1 MFNKWYKVV
10 SKNNKWYRDK
20 EAETYFSL
28 KLCCSCFS
36 AAEKNSS
43 ISSELGMK
51 RQTEVSILRREVIEL
66 LVLLLVVDPGVVII
80 SGFLI
85 KLHGVVSLVLLQPKE
100 GSVHLAYNSSYSAC
114 FFSWNS
120 IFLSQK
126 SAKSVFQPAYNSS
139 RTGPKHI

>member
-1 MFNKWYKVV
+1 MFNKWYK
-10 SKNNKWYRDK
+10 DK

-43 ISSELGMK
+43 ISCELGMK
-51 RQTEVSILRREVIEL
+51 RQIEVSILRRDVIEL
-66 LVLLLVVDPGVVII
+66 LVLLLVVDPGVLII

-100 GSVHLAYNSSYSAC
+100 AYMRKKNQKQCLKCTGVIAFYN
-114 FFSWNS
+114 FFSLLNFKSKSNGSGQKQTWRKATKV
-120 IFLSQK
+120 SQ
-126 SAKSVFQPAYNSS
+126 PHYSS
-139 RTGPKHI
+139 